1 MPYSD
6 AEKWCSDGSLGDKRV
21 DNSAQD
27 HSCETTERASF
38 ASTLE
43 RGRRLMDSFQ
53 QLLSRA
59 AENCP

>member
-27 HSCETTERASF
+27 HSCETTERASY
-38 ASTLE
+38 ASKRS
-43 RGRRLMDSFQ
+43 RGKMLMDSFE
-53 QLLSRA
+53 QLSSLGTA
-59 AENCP
+59 IA